1 MSGRGS
7 ESGLPQR
14 HRGRGRRSSFFGE
27 WLMWETTADS
37 NVSESSYELE
47 LSFDDDIIR
56 EVKRYREAS
65 VAEIVV
71 QP

>member
-1 MSGRGS
+1 
-7 ESGLPQR
+7 
-14 HRGRGRRSSFFGE
+14 
-27 WLMWETTADS
+27 MWETTADS